1 MRSRV
6 FAAFLLSTGL
16 VSGVTVEVVQVYQP
30 LSLHG
35 TDGIRGKVSA
45 SPKTDLEAL
54 EAIIDRREVNG
65 RAFMII
71 GEAIGKI
78 LADLIIR
85 DVFNKSCKLI
95 LKF

>member
-35 TDGIRGKVSA
+35 TDGIG
-45 SPKTDLEAL
+45 EAL
-54 EAIIDRREVNG
+54 EEGDPVQAAVMARPYALTGAVPG
-65 RAFMII
+65 RTA
-71 GEAIGKI
+71 
-78 LADLIIR
+78 R
-85 DVFNKSCKLI
+85 N
-95 LKF
+95 